1 MSIRFEDIYFG
12 VINKFLFIFVLI
24 QKRNKKI
31 FPKIKYQ
38 KQHYLQSL

>member
-1 MSIRFEDIYFG
+1 MLIQFDYIYFE

-31 FPKIKYQ
+31 KA
-38 KQHYLQSL
+38 SS